1 MTASDRTDN
10 NLAITITLTNR
21 NTVSLNADKIFAV
34 HVDGN
39 EFLLTADPGKPNE
52 QSYYATAATIYEAQN
67 QLKVV
72 IDPGLGQTIYDD
84 RHTLTLTGDEEDG
97 IQVHISQG
105 NIGLNATAIVGED
118 NEGV

>member
-105 NIGLNATAIVGED
+105 NISLNATAVVGED